1 MPAKSLLMPIRLWL
15 YAAAAYNLVWGALHV
30 FAPWLVPGVLRLSA
44 LDPLLWQA
52 LGLFVAVYA
61 PAYAWA
67 ARRPER
73 HAHLIAVAVLGKL
86 AGLIGF
92 AWAVSSGGLPL
103 RFGLV
108 VVSNDVVWLPAMLL
122 YVRAAAARSGGWRA
136 FATGA

>member
-1 MPAKSLLMPIRLWL
+1 VRARWPLSIRPWL

-30 FAPWLVPGVLRLSA
+30 FAPSLVPDLLGLA
-44 LDPLLWQA
+44 AIDPLVWQA

-73 HAHLIAVAVLGKL
+73 HGHLVAVAVLGKL
-86 AGLIGF
+86 AGPLGF
-92 AWAVSSGGLPL
+92 LWAASSGVLPL

-108 VVSNDVVWLPAMLL
+108 VLTNDLIWLPVLL
-122 YVRAAAARSGGWRA
+122 VYVHGAATRSGGWRA